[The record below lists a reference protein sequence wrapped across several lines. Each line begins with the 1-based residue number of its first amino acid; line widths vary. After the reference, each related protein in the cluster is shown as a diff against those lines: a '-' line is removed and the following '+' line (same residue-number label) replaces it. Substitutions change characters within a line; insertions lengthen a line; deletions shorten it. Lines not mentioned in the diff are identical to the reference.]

1 MPPKTSIRSWNRRG
15 GAAALGLSLLLA
27 ACGKAPKPADNV
39 GPKMKAGA
47 AKAAPTPAES
57 LLSKSNIFISYFS
70 TNEPRDPFN
79 PKARPKQA
87 PTVMSAAAE
96 KKMEQ
101 DSLVLALQNGFA
113 GVYGGSGTYF
123 AVVNDEILEV
133 KKDTILSLVV
143 NGERKRLKVRP
154 LKILPGVAELS
165 VEGVAQPVIVRA
177 GRK

>member
-1 MPPKTSIRSWNRRG
+1 MPAKTSCQNWSARA
-15 GAAALGLSLLLA
+15 GAAALAISLLLA
-27 ACGKAPKPADNV
+27 ACGKAPTPADNA

-47 AKAAPTPAES
+47 AKAAPTPVEPI
-57 LLSKSNIFISYFS
+57 LTRSNLFISYFS

-87 PTVMSAAAE
+87 PTAMSAAVE

-101 DSLVLALQNGFA
+101 DSLVLALQKGFA

-123 AVVNDEILEV
+123 AVLNDEILEV
-133 KKDTILSLVV
+133 KKDTILSLVI